1 MIPLHPTEMNMLIAA
16 ITNHLF
22 CTLEDK
28 DFTNLS
34 VFLSM
39 LSKDMF
45 NMVALKDLCERDQRD
60 ATELEAA
67 NT

>member
-1 MIPLHPTEMNMLIAA
+1 MNMLITA
-16 ITNHLF
+16 ITNHLY
-22 CTLEDK
+22 CTLESK

-45 NMVALKDLCERDQRD
+45 NMVALKDLCERDERD
-60 ATELEAA
+60 AELLEAS
-67 NT
+67 NN